1 MKHKLLNPDG
11 WDSATMRKRHLVEN
25 EYAILFRKVQE
36 YLPDSEYR
44 HALGDEVI
52 SQALYRAYKELREYT
67 L

>member
-1 MKHKLLNPDG
+1 MTNKLLDSNG
-11 WDSATMRKRHLVEN
+11 WDSATMRKQHLVDN
-25 EYAILFRKVQE
+25 EYEILFRKVQE

-52 SQALYRAYKELREYT
+52 SQALYRAYKELRKYT

>member
-1 MKHKLLNPDG
+1 MDKFVADTKELRNKMLID
-11 WDSATMRKRHLVEN
+11 N

-52 SQALYRAYKELREYT
+52 SQAMYRAYKELREYT